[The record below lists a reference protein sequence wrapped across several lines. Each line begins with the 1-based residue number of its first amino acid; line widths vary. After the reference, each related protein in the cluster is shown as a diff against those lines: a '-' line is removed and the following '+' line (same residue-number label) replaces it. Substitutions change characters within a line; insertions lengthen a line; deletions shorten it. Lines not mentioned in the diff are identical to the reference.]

1 MSQTGWQQPAW
12 GTAAAPMPAGAMPP
26 PPMPAQPQPMQ
37 WTAPTHPGPK
47 TDLLALLAIGAAAL
61 GTTVF
66 VGLGSLAAIVLGFI
80 ALRRIARTGDD
91 GRLLAIW
98 AILLGI
104 ATIVAIIASTIIG
117 IGAFLAIAEQF
128 GALGV

>member
-1 MSQTGWQQPAW
+1 MSQPGWQQPAW
-12 GTAAAPMPAGAMPP
+12 GAAPASVPAAPMPAAA
-26 PPMPAQPQPMQ
+26 PAQ

-66 VGLGSLAAIVLGFI
+66 VGLGSVAAIVLGFI
-80 ALRRIARTGDD
+80 ALRRISRSGED

-98 AILLGI
+98 AIVLGI
-104 ATIVAIIASTIIG
+104 VTIVALVASTVIG
-117 IGAFLAIAEQF
+117 ISAVIAIVEQAS
-128 GALGV
+128 ALGV

>member
-1 MSQTGWQQPAW
+1 
-12 GTAAAPMPAGAMPP
+12 
-26 PPMPAQPQPMQ
+26 MPAQPHPMQ
-37 WTAPTHPGPK
+37 WTAPTHPGPR

-80 ALRRIARTGDD
+80 ALGRIKRTGDD

-98 AILLGI
+98 AIVLGI
-104 ATIVAIIASTIIG
+104 VTIVALVASTIIG
-117 IGAFLAIAEQF
+117 IGAFMTIVERF
-128 GALGV
+128 GSLGV